1 MVSMSRQ
8 QSWRVRLRDFCL
20 PLTEVLQQS
29 VLIHLAL
36 LYLVGQA
43 SIAWGLQAAS
53 PVWLGGLL
61 AFSAASWV
69 MGGLRLAV
77 LVSLLSVS
85 FLTGNL
91 SLQRV
96 YAPDFPPPHLR
107 HLSLP
112 QKVILEGWLF
122 QEPERGPTRGRLYL
136 EAQRVWQ
143 DGQSQPATGKV
154 LVTVRH
160 FQDRKDPWQYGDVMK
175 LPLKLR
181 IPRNFQTPG
190 SFDYAGYLAR
200 RDIYLSAFVWDAKKI
215 KKVELADREGTWLRH
230 RIEHVR
236 RTVGGFFD
244 EQPSAKSAAIL
255 RALIIGDKSRLD
267 PGLRDSFTRVGVAHV
282 LAISG
287 LHIGLVA
294 TLAYGAWWWLL
305 ARSQYVLLMWSVPK
319 LAALFTLPVVLLYAG
334 LAGGSVST
342 LRAVIMVAVF
352 LTARLLDREGEV
364 FRSLALAAL
373 IVSLIW
379 PGAVLDISF
388 QLSFVAVLAILLGLH
403 RFQTWRDNRDKAHAV
418 LLSPWRRR
426 LQRWAGLAILLGL
439 HRFQIW
445 RDNRDK
451 ARDGDPSQWRQRIRR
466 WAGLYCL
473 ITLSATVGT
482 LPLVATYFHTV
493 PLVGFAANLLVVPF
507 LGSAAVVLGLVA
519 TALVF
524 LHMGAATLV
533 VWCAGAVVSLGVW
546 MVEAIAVLPFAAV
559 HFVTPTLFE
568 LILFYTLCVS
578 LLFFS
583 HFQPPWLR
591 RIFFSCLFSLVLCDC
606 TYWITQ
612 RYFHTELRVSFLDV
626 GQGDAAVVEFPGSPV
641 MVIDGGGFTSQ
652 TFDSGRAIVAP
663 FLWQKKIGQVDTL
676 VLSHPNLD
684 HYGGL
689 EFLAEHFGVTS
700 FWFNA
705 DKRSKSQR
713 FKRLMTTL
721 ERNGVEIRPLC
732 SGSHDQ
738 EINSVRI
745 QILHPPCSQTGLDT
759 NDASLVLRLSH
770 GDVDILFS
778 GDVETAGERILLSTS
793 AQLAS
798 EILKV
803 PHHGS
808 RSSSTLPFLEAVS
821 PQVAIASLGHH
832 NRFRFPAPEV
842 VDRYERQ
849 GVALLR
855 TDQAGTITV
864 LSDGKSYRV
873 ETFLP

>member
-1 MVSMSRQ
+1 M
-8 QSWRVRLRDFCL
+8 
-20 PLTEVLQQS
+20 
-29 VLIHLAL
+29 
-36 LYLVGQA
+36 
-43 SIAWGLQAAS
+43 
-53 PVWLGGLL
+53 
-61 AFSAASWV
+61 
-69 MGGLRLAV
+69 
-77 LVSLLSVS
+77 
-85 FLTGNL
+85 
-91 SLQRV
+91 
-96 YAPDFPPPHLR
+96 
-107 HLSLP
+107 
-112 QKVILEGWLF
+112 
-122 QEPERGPTRGRLYL
+122 
-136 EAQRVWQ
+136 
-143 DGQSQPATGKV
+143 
-154 LVTVRH
+154 
-160 FQDRKDPWQYGDVMK
+160 
-175 LPLKLR
+175 
-181 IPRNFQTPG
+181 
-190 SFDYAGYLAR
+190 
-200 RDIYLSAFVWDAKKI
+200 
-215 KKVELADREGTWLRH
+215 
-230 RIEHVR
+230 
-236 RTVGGFFD
+236 
-244 EQPSAKSAAIL
+244 
-255 RALIIGDKSRLD
+255 
-267 PGLRDSFTRVGVAHV
+267 
-282 LAISG
+282 
-287 LHIGLVA
+287 
-294 TLAYGAWWWLL
+294 
-305 ARSQYVLLMWSVPK
+305 
-319 LAALFTLPVVLLYAG
+319 
-334 LAGGSVST
+334 
-342 LRAVIMVAVF
+342 
-352 LTARLLDREGEV
+352 
-364 FRSLALAAL
+364 
-373 IVSLIW
+373 
-379 PGAVLDISF
+379 
-388 QLSFVAVLAILLGLH
+388 
-403 RFQTWRDNRDKAHAV
+403 
-418 LLSPWRRR
+418 
-426 LQRWAGLAILLGL
+426 
-439 HRFQIW
+439 
-445 RDNRDK
+445 
-451 ARDGDPSQWRQRIRR
+451 
-466 WAGLYCL
+466 
-473 ITLSATVGT
+473 
-482 LPLVATYFHTV
+482 
-493 PLVGFAANLLVVPF
+493 VPF

-591 RIFFSCLFSLVLCDC
+591 RVFFSCLFSLVLCDGL
-606 TYWITQ
+606 YWITQ
-612 RYFHTELRVSFLDV
+612 RYFHTDLRVSFLDV
-626 GQGDAAVVEFPGSPV
+626 GQGDAAVVEFPGSHV
-641 MVIDGGGFTSQ
+641 MVIDAGGFLSQ

-732 SGSHDQ
+732 SGSQDQ

-770 GDVDILFS
+770 GEVDILFS

-842 VDRYERQ
+842 VDRYERR
-849 GVALLR
+849 GVELLR

>member
-1 MVSMSRQ
+1 MASMSRQ

-143 DGQSQPATGKV
+143 DGQARPATGKV

-181 IPRNFQTPG
+181 IPRNFHTPG
-190 SFDYAGYLAR
+190 SFDYEGYLAR
-200 RDIYLSAFVWDAKKI
+200 RDIYLTAFVWDDKNI
-215 KKVELADREGTWLRH
+215 EKVGLTGTELRH
-230 RIEHVR
+230 RIENIR
-236 RTVGGFFD
+236 RTVGVFFD
-244 EQPSAKSAAIL
+244 EHLSATPAAIL

-267 PGLRDSFTRVGVAHV
+267 PELRDSFTRVGVAHV

-305 ARSQYVLLMWSVPK
+305 ARSQYMLLMWSVPK

-352 LTARLLDREGEV
+352 LTALLLDQKEEV

-373 IVSLIW
+373 SVSLIW
-379 PGAVLDISF
+379 PGAVFDVSF
-388 QLSFVAVLAILLGLH
+388 QLSFVAVLAIFLGLH
-403 RFQTWRDNRDKAHAV
+403 RFRAWWDNRDETRAV
-418 LLSPWRRR
+418 HLSPWRRR
-426 LQRWAGLAILLGL
+426 L
-439 HRFQIW
+439 
-445 RDNRDK
+445 
-451 ARDGDPSQWRQRIRR
+451 RR
-466 WAGLYCL
+466 WTVIYGLVS
-473 ITLSATVGT
+473 LSATVGT
-482 LPLVATYFHTV
+482 LPLVATYFHTI

-524 LHMGAATLV
+524 IHTGAATLV

-546 MVEAIAVLPFAAV
+546 VVEAIAVLPFAAV

-591 RIFFSCLFSLVLCDC
+591 RVFFSCLFSLVLCDC

-626 GQGDAAVVEFPGSPV
+626 GQGDAAVVEFPGSHV
-641 MVIDGGGFTSQ
+641 MVIDGGGFMSQ

-689 EFLAEHFGVTS
+689 EFLAEHLGVTS

-732 SGSHDQ
+732 SGSQDQ

-770 GDVDILFS
+770 GEVDILFS

-832 NRFRFPAPEV
+832 NRFRFPAPKV

>member
-143 DGQSQPATGKV
+143 DGQSRPATGKV

-200 RDIYLSAFVWDAKKI
+200 RDIYLSAFVWDDKNI
-215 KKVELADREGTWLRH
+215 EKVGLADRTWLRH
-230 RIEHVR
+230 RIENIR
-236 RTVGGFFD
+236 RTVGVFFD
-244 EQPSAKSAAIL
+244 EHLSATPAAIL

-267 PGLRDSFTRVGVAHV
+267 PELRDAFTRVGVAHV

-294 TLAYGAWWWLL
+294 LLAYGAWWWLL

-352 LTARLLDREGEV
+352 LIALLLDKEEEV

-373 IVSLIW
+373 SVSLIW
-379 PGAVLDISF
+379 PGAVFDVSF
-388 QLSFVAVLAILLGLH
+388 QLSFVAVLAIFLGLH
-403 RFQTWRDNRDKAHAV
+403 RFRAWWDNRDETRAV
-418 LLSPWRRR
+418 HLSPWRRR
-426 LQRWAGLAILLGL
+426 LCRWAILYGLV
-439 HRFQIW
+439 
-445 RDNRDK
+445 
-451 ARDGDPSQWRQRIRR
+451 S
-466 WAGLYCL
+466 
-473 ITLSATVGT
+473 LSATVGT
-482 LPLVATYFHTV
+482 LPLVATYFHIV
-493 PLVGFAANLLVVPF
+493 PLLGFAANLLVVPF

-546 MVEAIAVLPFAAV
+546 VVEAIAVLPFAAV

-591 RIFFSCLFSLVLCDC
+591 RVFFSCLFSLVLCDGL
-606 TYWITQ
+606 YWITQ
-612 RYFHTELRVSFLDV
+612 RYFHTDLRVSFLDV
-626 GQGDAAVVEFPGSPV
+626 GQGDAAVVEFPGSHV
-641 MVIDGGGFTSQ
+641 MVIDAGGFLSR

-732 SGSHDQ
+732 SGSQDQ

-770 GDVDILFS
+770 GEVDILFS

-832 NRFRFPAPEV
+832 NRFRFPAPQV

>member
-154 LVTVRH
+154 LITVRH
-160 FQDRKDPWQYGDVMK
+160 LQDPWQYGDVMK

-190 SFDYAGYLAR
+190 SFDYEGYLAR

-244 EQPSAKSAAIL
+244 EQLSAKSAAIL

-352 LTARLLDREGEV
+352 LTALLLDQKEEV

-373 IVSLIW
+373 SVSLIW
-379 PGAVLDISF
+379 PGAVFDVSF
-388 QLSFVAVLAILLGLH
+388 QLSFVAVLAIFLGLH
-403 RFQTWRDNRDKAHAV
+403 RFRAWWDNRDETRAV
-418 LLSPWRRR
+418 HLSPWRRR
-426 LQRWAGLAILLGL
+426 L
-439 HRFQIW
+439 
-445 RDNRDK
+445 
-451 ARDGDPSQWRQRIRR
+451 RR
-466 WAGLYCL
+466 WAILYGLVS
-473 ITLSATVGT
+473 LSATVGT

-591 RIFFSCLFSLVLCDC
+591 RVFFSCLFSLVLCDSL
-606 TYWITQ
+606 YWITQ

-626 GQGDAAVVEFPGSPV
+626 GQGDAAVVEFPGSHV
-641 MVIDGGGFTSQ
+641 MVIDGGGFLSQ

-689 EFLAEHFGVTS
+689 EFLAEHLGVTS

-732 SGSHDQ
+732 SGSQDQ
-738 EINSVRI
+738 KINSVRI

-770 GDVDILFS
+770 GEVDILFS

-832 NRFRFPAPEV
+832 NRFRFPAPKV

>member
-352 LTARLLDREGEV
+352 LTALLLDQKEEV

-373 IVSLIW
+373 SVSLIW
-379 PGAVLDISF
+379 LGAVFDVSF
-388 QLSFVAVLAILLGLH
+388 QLSFVAVLAIFLGLH
-403 RFQTWRDNRDKAHAV
+403 RFRAWWDNRDETRAV
-418 LLSPWRRR
+418 HLSPWRRR
-426 LQRWAGLAILLGL
+426 L
-439 HRFQIW
+439 
-445 RDNRDK
+445 
-451 ARDGDPSQWRQRIRR
+451 RR
-466 WAGLYCL
+466 WAILYGLVS
-473 ITLSATVGT
+473 LSATVGT

-591 RIFFSCLFSLVLCDC
+591 RVFFSCLFSLVLCDGL
-606 TYWITQ
+606 YWITQ

-626 GQGDAAVVEFPGSPV
+626 GQGDAAVVEFPGSHV
-641 MVIDGGGFTSQ
+641 MVIDGGGFMSQ

-689 EFLAEHFGVTS
+689 EFLAEHLGVTS

-732 SGSHDQ
+732 SGSQDQ

-745 QILHPPCSQTGLDT
+745 QILHPPCGQTGLDT

-770 GDVDILFS
+770 GEVDILFS

-808 RSSSTLPFLEAVS
+808 QSSSTLPFLEAVS

-832 NRFRFPAPEV
+832 NRFRFPAPKV
-842 VDRYERQ
+842 VDRYKRR
-849 GVALLR
+849 GVELLR

>member
-143 DGQSQPATGKV
+143 DGQSRPATGKV

-244 EQPSAKSAAIL
+244 EQLSAKSAAIL

-267 PGLRDSFTRVGVAHV
+267 PELRDSFTRVGVAHV

-352 LTARLLDREGEV
+352 LTALLLDQKEEV

-373 IVSLIW
+373 SVSLIW

-403 RFQTWRDNRDKAHAV
+403 RFRAWWDNRDETRAV
-418 LLSPWRRR
+418 HPSPWRRR
-426 LQRWAGLAILLGL
+426 L
-439 HRFQIW
+439 
-445 RDNRDK
+445 
-451 ARDGDPSQWRQRIRR
+451 RR
-466 WAGLYCL
+466 WAILYGLVS
-473 ITLSATVGT
+473 LSATVGT

-591 RIFFSCLFSLVLCDC
+591 RVFFSCLFSLVLCDGL
-606 TYWITQ
+606 YWITQ

-626 GQGDAAVVEFPGSPV
+626 GQGDAAVVEFPGSHV
-641 MVIDGGGFTSQ
+641 MVIDGGGFMSQ

-732 SGSHDQ
+732 SGSQDQ

-770 GDVDILFS
+770 GEVDILFS

-832 NRFRFPAPEV
+832 NRFRFPAPKV
-842 VDRYERQ
+842 VDRYERR
-849 GVALLR
+849 GVELLR
-855 TDQAGTITV
+855 DQAGTITV

>member
-61 AFSAASWV
+61 AFSVASWV

-143 DGQSQPATGKV
+143 DGQSRPAMGKV

-190 SFDYAGYLAR
+190 SFDYEGYLAR
-200 RDIYLSAFVWDAKKI
+200 RDIYLSAFVWDAGKI

-244 EQPSAKSAAIL
+244 EQLSAKSAAIL

-267 PGLRDSFTRVGVAHV
+267 PELRDSFTRVGVAHV

-305 ARSQYVLLMWSVPK
+305 GRSQYVLLMWSVPK

-352 LTARLLDREGEV
+352 LTALLLDQKEEV

-373 IVSLIW
+373 SVSLIW
-379 PGAVLDISF
+379 PGAVFDISF

-403 RFQTWRDNRDKAHAV
+403 RFQT
-418 LLSPWRRR
+418 
-426 LQRWAGLAILLGL
+426 
-439 HRFQIW
+439 W

-591 RIFFSCLFSLVLCDC
+591 RVFFSCLFSLVLCDGL
-606 TYWITQ
+606 YWITQ

-626 GQGDAAVVEFPGSPV
+626 GQGDAAVIEFPDSHV
-641 MVIDGGGFTSQ
+641 MVIDGGGFMSQ

-732 SGSHDQ
+732 SGSQDQ

-770 GDVDILFS
+770 GEVDILFS

-832 NRFRFPAPEV
+832 NRFRFPAPKV
-842 VDRYERQ
+842 VDRYERR
-849 GVALLR
+849 GVELLR

>member
-244 EQPSAKSAAIL
+244 EQLSAKSAAIL

-267 PGLRDSFTRVGVAHV
+267 PELRDSFTRVGVAHV

-352 LTARLLDREGEV
+352 LTALLLDQKEEV

-373 IVSLIW
+373 SVSLIW
-379 PGAVLDISF
+379 LGAVFDVSF
-388 QLSFVAVLAILLGLH
+388 QLSFVAVLAIFLGLH
-403 RFQTWRDNRDKAHAV
+403 RFRAWWDNRDETRAV
-418 LLSPWRRR
+418 HLSPWRRR
-426 LQRWAGLAILLGL
+426 L
-439 HRFQIW
+439 
-445 RDNRDK
+445 
-451 ARDGDPSQWRQRIRR
+451 RR
-466 WAGLYCL
+466 WAILYGLVS
-473 ITLSATVGT
+473 LSATVGT

-591 RIFFSCLFSLVLCDC
+591 RVFFSCLFSLVLCDGL
-606 TYWITQ
+606 YWITQ

-626 GQGDAAVVEFPGSPV
+626 GQGDAAVVEFPGSHV
-641 MVIDGGGFTSQ
+641 MVIDGGGFMSQ

-689 EFLAEHFGVTS
+689 EFLAEHLGVTS

-732 SGSHDQ
+732 SGSQDQ

-745 QILHPPCSQTGLDT
+745 QILHPPCGQTGLDT

-770 GDVDILFS
+770 GEVDILFS

-808 RSSSTLPFLEAVS
+808 QSSSTLPFLEAVS

-832 NRFRFPAPEV
+832 NRFRFPAPKV
-842 VDRYERQ
+842 VDRYKRR
-849 GVALLR
+849 GVELLR

>member
-143 DGQSQPATGKV
+143 DGQSRPATGKV

-200 RDIYLSAFVWDAKKI
+200 RDIYLSAFVWDAEKI

-244 EQPSAKSAAIL
+244 EQLSAKSAAIL

-267 PGLRDSFTRVGVAHV
+267 PELRDSFTRVGVAHV

-352 LTARLLDREGEV
+352 LTALLLDQKEEV

-373 IVSLIW
+373 SVSLIW
-379 PGAVLDISF
+379 PGAVFDVSF
-388 QLSFVAVLAILLGLH
+388 QLSFVAVLAIFLGLH
-403 RFQTWRDNRDKAHAV
+403 RFRAWWDNRDETRAV
-418 LLSPWRRR
+418 HPSPWRRR
-426 LQRWAGLAILLGL
+426 L
-439 HRFQIW
+439 
-445 RDNRDK
+445 
-451 ARDGDPSQWRQRIRR
+451 RR
-466 WAGLYCL
+466 WAILYGLVS
-473 ITLSATVGT
+473 LSATVGT
-482 LPLVATYFHTV
+482 LPLVATYFHIV
-493 PLVGFAANLLVVPF
+493 PLLGFAANLLVVPF

-591 RIFFSCLFSLVLCDC
+591 RVFFSCLFSLVLCDGL
-606 TYWITQ
+606 YWITQ
-612 RYFHTELRVSFLDV
+612 RYFHTDLRVSFLDV
-626 GQGDAAVVEFPGSPV
+626 GQGDAAVVEFPGSHV
-641 MVIDGGGFTSQ
+641 MVIDGGGFMSQ

-732 SGSHDQ
+732 SGSQDQ

-770 GDVDILFS
+770 GEVDILFS

-832 NRFRFPAPEV
+832 NRFRFPAPKV

>member
-1 MVSMSRQ
+1 MSRQ
-8 QSWRVRLRDFCL
+8 PSWQVSLAGLRLTRL
-20 PLTEVLQQS
+20 LERS
-29 VLIHLAL
+29 ILIHLAL
-36 LYLVGQA
+36 VYLLGQA
-43 SIAWGLQAAS
+43 GVAWGWQVVS
-53 PVWLGGLL
+53 PLWLGGLL
-61 AFSAASWV
+61 TLSVAGWII
-69 MGGLRLAV
+69 GGLRLTV
-77 LVSLLSVS
+77 LISLLSSAFVV
-85 FLTGNL
+85 GNL
-91 SLQRV
+91 TLHRV
-96 YAPDFPPPHLR
+96 YAPDFPAPHLR
-107 HLSLP
+107 QLALP

-122 QEPERGPTRGRLYL
+122 QEPERGPARGRLYL
-136 EAQRVWQ
+136 EVQRVWQ
-143 DGQSQPATGKV
+143 DGQSRPATGRV
-154 LVTVRH
+154 LITVRH

-200 RDIYLSAFVWDAKKI
+200 RGIYLTAFVWDDTKI
-215 KKVELADREGTWLRH
+215 KKIGRRGTWLRH

-244 EQPSAKSAAIL
+244 EQLSAKSAAIL
-255 RALIIGDKSRLD
+255 RALIIGDKSQLD
-267 PGLRDSFTRVGVAHV
+267 PDVRDAFTRVGVAHV

-294 TLAYGAWWWLL
+294 LLAYGAWWWLL
-305 ARSQYVLLMWSVPK
+305 ARSQYVLLMWSLPK

-352 LTARLLDREGEV
+352 LTARLLDREEEV

-379 PGAVLDISF
+379 PGTVLDISF
-388 QLSFVAVLAILLGLH
+388 QLSFVAVLVILLGLQ
-403 RFQTWRDNRDKAHAV
+403 RFQT
-418 LLSPWRRR
+418 
-426 LQRWAGLAILLGL
+426 
-439 HRFQIW
+439 W

-451 ARDGDPSQWRQRIRR
+451 ARDGDPSQWRQRLRR
-466 WAGLYCL
+466 RTGLYCL
-473 ITLSATVGT
+473 VTLSATVGT
-482 LPLVATYFHTV
+482 LPLVATYFHIV
-493 PLVGFAANLLVVPF
+493 PLLGFAANLLVVPF
-507 LGSAAVVLGLVA
+507 LGSAAVVLGLV
-519 TALVF
+519 TTVLVF
-524 LHMGAATLV
+524 LHEGAAALV
-533 VWCAGAVVSLGVW
+533 VYCAGAVVSLGVW
-546 MVEAIAVLPFAAV
+546 VVEAIAVLPFAAV

-591 RIFFSCLFSLVLCDC
+591 RVFFCCLFSLVLCDC

-626 GQGDAAVVEFPGSPV
+626 GQGDAAVVEFPGSHV
-641 MVIDGGGFTSQ
+641 MVIDAGGFMSQ

-700 FWFNA
+700 FWFND

-721 ERNGVEIRPLC
+721 GRNGVEIRPLC
-732 SGSHDQ
+732 SGSQDQ

-770 GDVDILFS
+770 GEVDILFS
-778 GDVETAGERILLSTS
+778 GDIEVAGERILLSTS

-808 RSSSTLPFLEAVS
+808 RSSSTQPFLQAVS
-821 PQVAIASLGHH
+821 PQVAIASLGYR
-832 NRFRFPAPEV
+832 NRFHFPAPEV

-849 GVALLR
+849 GVTLLR
-855 TDQAGTITV
+855 TDRAGTITV
-864 LSDGKSYRV
+864 LSDGKGYRV
-873 ETFLP
+873 ETFLPELFTVQNPWQGR

>member
-112 QKVILEGWLF
+112 QKVMLEGWLF

-143 DGQSQPATGKV
+143 DGQSRPATGKV

-200 RDIYLSAFVWDAKKI
+200 RGIYLTAFVWDDKNI
-215 KKVELADREGTWLRH
+215 EKVELADREGTWLRH
-230 RIEHVR
+230 RIENIR
-236 RTVGGFFD
+236 RTVGAFFD
-244 EQPSAKSAAIL
+244 EHLSATPAAIL

-267 PGLRDSFTRVGVAHV
+267 PELRDAFTRVGVAHV

-294 TLAYGAWWWLL
+294 LLAYGAWWWLL

-319 LAALFTLPVVLLYAG
+319 LAAFFTLPVVLLYAG

-364 FRSLALAAL
+364 FCSLALAAL
-373 IVSLIW
+373 LVSLIW

-403 RFQTWRDNRDKAHAV
+403 RFQTWRDNRDKA
-418 LLSPWRRR
+418 
-426 LQRWAGLAILLGL
+426 
-439 HRFQIW
+439 
-445 RDNRDK
+445 RDV
-451 ARDGDPSQWRQRIRR
+451 APSQWRQRLWR

-473 ITLSATVGT
+473 VTLSATVGT
-482 LPLVATYFHTV
+482 LPLVATYFHIV
-493 PLVGFAANLLVVPF
+493 PLLGFAANLLVVPF
-507 LGSAAVVLGLVA
+507 LGSAAVVLGLVT

-524 LHMGAATLV
+524 IHTGAATLV
-533 VWCAGAVVSLGVW
+533 VYCAGVVVSLGMWV
-546 MVEAIAVLPFAAV
+546 VEAIAVLPFAAV
-559 HFVTPTLFE
+559 HFVTPTFFE

-583 HFQPPWLR
+583 YIQPSRLR
-591 RIFFSCLFSLVLCDC
+591 RVFFSCLFSLVLCDGL
-606 TYWITQ
+606 YWLTQ

-626 GQGDAAVVEFPGSPV
+626 GQGDAAVVEFPGSHV
-641 MVIDGGGFTSQ
+641 MVIDGGGFMSQ

-713 FKRLMTTL
+713 FRRLMTTL

-732 SGSHDQ
+732 SGSQDQ

-745 QILHPPCSQTGLDT
+745 QILHPPCGQTRLDT

-770 GDVDILFS
+770 GEVDILFS

>member
-69 MGGLRLAV
+69 MGGLRLTV

-143 DGQSQPATGKV
+143 DGQSRPATGKV

-160 FQDRKDPWQYGDVMK
+160 FQDRKDRWQYGDVMK

-215 KKVELADREGTWLRH
+215 KKVELVDREGTWLRH

-244 EQPSAKSAAIL
+244 EQLSAKSAAIL

-267 PGLRDSFTRVGVAHV
+267 PELRDSFTRVGVAHV

-403 RFQTWRDNRDKAHAV
+403 RFQTWRDNRDKA
-418 LLSPWRRR
+418 
-426 LQRWAGLAILLGL
+426 
-439 HRFQIW
+439 
-445 RDNRDK
+445 
-451 ARDGDPSQWRQRIRR
+451 RDGDPSQWRQRIRR

-568 LILFYTLCVS
+568 LILFYTFCVS

-591 RIFFSCLFSLVLCDC
+591 RVFFSCLFSLVLCDC
-606 TYWITQ
+606 T
-612 RYFHTELRVSFLDV
+612 V
-626 GQGDAAVVEFPGSPV
+626 
-641 MVIDGGGFTSQ
+641 
-652 TFDSGRAIVAP
+652 
-663 FLWQKKIGQVDTL
+663 
-676 VLSHPNLD
+676 LD
-684 HYGGL
+684 HP
-689 EFLAEHFGVTS
+689 A
-700 FWFNA
+700 
-705 DKRSKSQR
+705 
-713 FKRLMTTL
+713 
-721 ERNGVEIRPLC
+721 
-732 SGSHDQ
+732 
-738 EINSVRI
+738 
-745 QILHPPCSQTGLDT
+745 
-759 NDASLVLRLSH
+759 
-770 GDVDILFS
+770 LF
-778 GDVETAGERILLSTS
+778 
-793 AQLAS
+793 
-798 EILKV
+798 
-803 PHHGS
+803 P
-808 RSSSTLPFLEAVS
+808 
-821 PQVAIASLGHH
+821 
-832 NRFRFPAPEV
+832 
-842 VDRYERQ
+842 Y
-849 GVALLR
+849 
-855 TDQAGTITV
+855 
-864 LSDGKSYRV
+864 
-873 ETFLP
+873 

>member
-61 AFSAASWV
+61 AFSVASWV

-143 DGQSQPATGKV
+143 DGQSRPATGKV

-190 SFDYAGYLAR
+190 SFDYEGYLAR
-200 RDIYLSAFVWDAKKI
+200 RDIYLSAFVWDAEKI

-244 EQPSAKSAAIL
+244 EQLSAKSAAIL

-267 PGLRDSFTRVGVAHV
+267 PELRDSFTRVGVAHV

-305 ARSQYVLLMWSVPK
+305 GRSQYVLLMWSVPK

-352 LTARLLDREGEV
+352 LTALLLDQKEEV

-373 IVSLIW
+373 SVSLIW
-379 PGAVLDISF
+379 PGAVFDISF

-403 RFQTWRDNRDKAHAV
+403 RFQT
-418 LLSPWRRR
+418 
-426 LQRWAGLAILLGL
+426 
-439 HRFQIW
+439 W

-546 MVEAIAVLPFAAV
+546 VVEAIAVLPFAAV

-591 RIFFSCLFSLVLCDC
+591 RVFFSCLFSLVLCDGL
-606 TYWITQ
+606 YWITQ

-626 GQGDAAVVEFPGSPV
+626 GQGDAAVVEFPGSHV
-641 MVIDGGGFTSQ
+641 MVIDGGGFMSQ

-732 SGSHDQ
+732 SGSQDQ

-770 GDVDILFS
+770 GEVDILFS

-832 NRFRFPAPEV
+832 NRFRFPAPKV
-842 VDRYERQ
+842 VDRYERR
-849 GVALLR
+849 GVELLR